1 MDREVGGPLQILP
14 QQPVGVFVRA
24 APPWR
29 AQTAEE
35 APDIRGHGKAG
46 MIGHFTA
53 ALPGQRCAEL
63 TRLFPGLSDQRR
75 DHALHILVGDLDQ
88 RDKAGVAPERG
99 GDRSISST
107 RTAARDAV
115 SPGGTRRARA
125 PPRIDGPRP
134 GGRSYTVQ
142 DRTIVAVSC
151 TIE

>member
-35 APDIRGHGKAG
+35 APDIRGHV
-46 MIGHFTA
+46 TA

-63 TRLFPGLSDQRR
+63 TCLFPGLSDQRR

-107 RTAARDAV
+107 RTAARDPV